1 MIHVISGPPCSGKST
16 YVAEHAQSG
25 DTIIDYDSLTEC
37 FGGQRWTHQKRD
49 IVLAARSAAIDH
61 VLSHPD
67 EEAWI
72 IDSRPS
78 SVMMTR
84 YSNAGA
90 EIVTI
95 KEERETCFS
104 RAVADNRPQDTLEA
118 IEAWFS
124 KGSRTM
130 LKKSFDL
137 VYENETSDGG
147 EIVAYASTF
156 DRIPDAYGD
165 IVAPGAFAKSLADWQ
180 ASGNPIPLLFGHR
193 TDDPRMNLG
202 AVIEASEDERGLR
215 IRARFDED
223 NEVAQYTRK
232 LVKEGRLTKLSF
244 AYDTLD
250 SEIITLDDGTRA
262 TELKE
267 LKIYEISLVPI
278 PANQLTEVLEV
289 KDGEHKHVI
298 RDLVAAVD
306 LSYGETMEKIC
317 DLASKVLNEDDEDHT
332 DEKNAAVCEKAP
344 SKNVSEKAA
353 DPLGD
358 ALATI
363 AALADRLDS
372 ISDMIVD
379 MAERIAALTD
389 TPSEDTQKNQPDIEA
404 KSAEVE
410 AADTDDNAE
419 APHEGNA
426 EIDEKAAEILAKM
439 ARYISIPEED

>member
-1 MIHVISGPPCSGKST
+1 MIHIISGPPCSGKST
-16 YVAEHAQSG
+16 YVAEHAKSG

-49 IVLAARSAAIDH
+49 LVLAARFAAIDH

-84 YSNAGA
+84 YSDAGA
-90 EIVTI
+90 EMVTI
-95 KEERETCFS
+95 KEERETCIS

-124 KGSRTM
+124 KGIKTM
-130 LKKSFDL
+130 QKKSFDL
-137 VYENETSDGG
+137 VYEAEQADGG

-165 IVAPGAFAKSLADWQ
+165 VVAPGAFAKSLADWQ

-193 TDDPRMNLG
+193 TDDPRMNIG

-223 NEVAQYTRK
+223 NEVSQYTRK

-250 SEIITLDDGTRA
+250 SEIITLEDGTRA
-262 TELKE
+262 NELKE

-278 PANQLTEVLEV
+278 PANQLTEVISAKAANEIPPMLDANELQEDFERIVEEHGLEDV
-289 KDGEHKHVI
+289 VATGEKTFNEQI
-298 RDLVAAVD
+298 A
-306 LSYGETMEKIC
+306 EK
-317 DLASKVLNEDDEDHT
+317 A
-332 DEKNAAVCEKAP
+332 EKAP
-344 SKNVSEKAA
+344 

-363 AALADRLDS
+363 AALADRLDN
-372 ISDMIVD
+372 IADMITE

-389 TPSEDTQKNQPDIEA
+389 TPSEDTQKNQTNIEA
-404 KSAEVE
+404 KAAETE

-426 EIDEKAAEILAKM
+426 EVDEKKAAEILAKM
-439 ARYISIPEED
+439 ARYIRIPEED

>member
-1 MIHVISGPPCSGKST
+1 MIHIISGPPCSGKST

-37 FGGQRWTHQKRD
+37 FGGKRWTHQKRD
-49 IVLAARSAAIDH
+49 LVLAARSAAIDH

-84 YSNAGA
+84 YSDAGA
-90 EIVTI
+90 EMVTI
-95 KEERETCFS
+95 KEERETCVS
-104 RAVADNRPQDTLEA
+104 RAVADNRPQDTFDA

-124 KGSRTM
+124 KGIQTM
-130 LKKSFDL
+130 QKKSFDL
-137 VYENETSDGG
+137 VYESEQADGG

-165 IVAPGAFAKSLADWQ
+165 VVAPGAFAKSLADWQ

-215 IRARFDED
+215 IRARFDEEND
-223 NEVAQYTRK
+223 IAQYSRK

-250 SEIITLDDGTRA
+250 SEVITLDDGTRA
-262 TELKE
+262 NELKE

-278 PANQLTEVLEV
+278 PANQLTEVISAKAASDDDQAIAEL
-289 KDGEHKHVI
+289 
-298 RDLVAAVD
+298 LVE
-306 LSYGETMEKIC
+306 SSETEEKGTSP
-317 DLASKVLNEDDEDHT
+317 A
-332 DEKNAAVCEKAP
+332 EKAP
-344 SKNVSEKAA
+344 

-363 AALADRLDS
+363 AALADRLDN
-372 ISDMIVD
+372 IADMITD

-389 TPSEDTQKNQPDIEA
+389 TPSEDTQKNQADIHA
-404 KSAEVE
+404 KDAETE

-426 EIDEKAAEILAKM
+426 EVDEKAAEILAKM

>member
-1 MIHVISGPPCSGKST
+1 MIHIISGPPCSGKST

-49 IVLAARSAAIDH
+49 IVLAARSAAIDN

-84 YSNAGA
+84 YNDAGA
-90 EIVTI
+90 ELVTI

-104 RAVADNRPQDTLEA
+104 RAVADNRPQDTFDA

-124 KGSRTM
+124 KGIQTM
-130 LKKSFDL
+130 QKKSFDL
-137 VYENETSDGG
+137 VYEAEQADGG

-165 IVAPGAFAKSLADWQ
+165 VVAPGAFAKSLADWQ

-202 AVIEASEDERGLR
+202 SVIEASEDERGLR

-223 NEVAQYTRK
+223 NEIAQYTRK

-250 SEIITLDDGTRA
+250 SEIVTLEDGTRA
-262 TELKE
+262 NELKE

-278 PANQLTEVLEV
+278 PANQLTEVISAKAANDDDQAIAEL
-289 KDGEHKHVI
+289 
-298 RDLVAAVD
+298 LVE
-306 LSYGETMEKIC
+306 SSETEEKGT
-317 DLASKVLNEDDEDHT
+317 SHS
-332 DEKNAAVCEKAP
+332 EKAP
-344 SKNVSEKAA
+344 

-379 MAERIAALTD
+379 MAERIAALTY
-389 TPSEDTQKNQPDIEA
+389 TPSEDTQKNLEDIQAKAAEA
-404 KSAEVE
+404 E

-426 EIDEKAAEILAKM
+426 EVDEKAAEILAKM

>member
-1 MIHVISGPPCSGKST
+1 
-16 YVAEHAQSG
+16 
-25 DTIIDYDSLTEC
+25 
-37 FGGQRWTHQKRD
+37 
-49 IVLAARSAAIDH
+49 
-61 VLSHPD
+61 
-67 EEAWI
+67 
-72 IDSRPS
+72 
-78 SVMMTR
+78 
-84 YSNAGA
+84 
-90 EIVTI
+90 
-95 KEERETCFS
+95 
-104 RAVADNRPQDTLEA
+104 
-118 IEAWFS
+118 
-124 KGSRTM
+124 M

-137 VYENETSDGG
+137 VYEAENSEGG

-165 IVAPGAFAKSLADWQ
+165 VVAPGAFAKSLADWQ

-250 SEIITLDDGTRA
+250 SDIITLDDGTRA
-262 TELKE
+262 NELKE

-278 PANQLTEVLEV
+278 PANQLTEVISAKAANDDDQAIAEL
-289 KDGEHKHVI
+289 
-298 RDLVAAVD
+298 LVESSETEEKGTS
-306 LSYGETMEKIC
+306 LS
-317 DLASKVLNEDDEDHT
+317 
-332 DEKNAAVCEKAP
+332 EKAP
-344 SKNVSEKAA
+344 

-389 TPSEDTQKNQPDIEA
+389 TPSEDTQKNLEDIPAKAAEA
-404 KSAEVE
+404 E
-410 AADTDDNAE
+410 AADTDDNEE
-419 APHEGNA
+419 APHEGNS
-426 EIDEKAAEILAKM
+426 EVDEKAAKLLAKM

>member
-1 MIHVISGPPCSGKST
+1 MIHIISGPPCSGKST

-84 YSNAGA
+84 YNDAGA
-90 EIVTI
+90 EMVTI
-95 KEERETCFS
+95 KEERDTCLS
-104 RAVADNRPQDTLEA
+104 RAVADNRPQETFDA

-124 KGSRTM
+124 KGNRTM
-130 LKKSFDL
+130 QKKSFDL
-137 VYENETSDGG
+137 VYESEQGDGG

-165 IVAPGAFAKSLADWQ
+165 VVAPGAFAKSLADWQ

-223 NEVAQYTRK
+223 NEIAQYTRK

-250 SEIITLDDGTRA
+250 SEFITLDDGTRA
-262 TELKE
+262 NELKE

-278 PANQLTEVLEV
+278 PANQLTEVISA
-289 KDGEHKHVI
+289 K
-298 RDLVAAVD
+298 AANDDDKALAELIVE
-306 LSYGETMEKIC
+306 SSETEEKGTS
-317 DLASKVLNEDDEDHT
+317 L
-332 DEKNAAVCEKAP
+332 
-344 SKNVSEKAA
+344 SEKAA

-404 KSAEVE
+404 KSAETE

-426 EIDEKAAEILAKM
+426 EVDEKKAAEILAKM
-439 ARYISIPEED
+439 ARYIRIPEED

>member
-1 MIHVISGPPCSGKST
+1 
-16 YVAEHAQSG
+16 
-25 DTIIDYDSLTEC
+25 
-37 FGGQRWTHQKRD
+37 
-49 IVLAARSAAIDH
+49 
-61 VLSHPD
+61 
-67 EEAWI
+67 
-72 IDSRPS
+72 
-78 SVMMTR
+78 
-84 YSNAGA
+84 
-90 EIVTI
+90 
-95 KEERETCFS
+95 
-104 RAVADNRPQDTLEA
+104 
-118 IEAWFS
+118 
-124 KGSRTM
+124 M

-137 VYENETSDGG
+137 VYESENTDGG

-165 IVAPGAFAKSLADWQ
+165 VVAPGAFAKSLADWQ

-223 NEVAQYTRK
+223 NEIAQYTRK

-250 SEIITLDDGTRA
+250 SEIVTLEDGTRA
-262 TELKE
+262 NELKE
-267 LKIYEISLVPI
+267 LKIYEVSLVPI

-289 KDGEHKHVI
+289 KDGEHKQTI

-317 DLASKVLNEDDEDHT
+317 DLASDVLTEDDEDHT

-344 SKNVSEKAA
+344 SDEESPAGVAE
-353 DPLGD
+353 

-363 AALADRLDS
+363 AALADRLDN
-372 ISDMIVD
+372 IADMITD

-389 TPSEDTQKNQPDIEA
+389 TPSEDTQKNQTDIQA
-404 KSAEVE
+404 KFAETD
-410 AADTDDNAE
+410 AADTDDNEE
-419 APHEGNA
+419 APHEGNS
-426 EIDEKAAEILAKM
+426 EVDEKKAATLAKM

>member
-1 MIHVISGPPCSGKST
+1 MIHIISGPPCSGKST

-49 IVLAARSAAIDH
+49 IALAARSAAIDH

-72 IDSRPS
+72 IDSIPS
-78 SVMMTR
+78 SVMMSR
-84 YSNAGA
+84 YNATGA
-90 EIVTI
+90 EMVTI
-95 KEERETCFS
+95 KEERDTCLS
-104 RAVADNRPQDTLEA
+104 RAVADNRPQETFDA

-124 KGSRTM
+124 KGNRTM
-130 LKKSFDL
+130 QKKSFDL
-137 VYENETSDGG
+137 VYESEQGDGG

-165 IVAPGAFAKSLADWQ
+165 VVAPGAFAKSLSDWQ

-193 TDDPRMNLG
+193 TDDPRMNIG

-223 NEVAQYTRK
+223 NEVSQYTRK

-250 SEIITLDDGTRA
+250 SEIITLEDGTRA
-262 TELKE
+262 NELKE

-278 PANQLTEVLEV
+278 PANQLTEVISAKAADELPPMLDANELQEGFERIVEEHGLEDV
-289 KDGEHKHVI
+289 VSTGEKTFNEQI
-298 RDLVAAVD
+298 A
-306 LSYGETMEKIC
+306 EK
-317 DLASKVLNEDDEDHT
+317 A
-332 DEKNAAVCEKAP
+332 EKAP
-344 SKNVSEKAA
+344 

-389 TPSEDTQKNQPDIEA
+389 TPSEDTQKNLEDIQAKAAEA
-404 KSAEVE
+404 E

-426 EIDEKAAEILAKM
+426 EVDEKAAEILAKM

>member
-1 MIHVISGPPCSGKST
+1 
-16 YVAEHAQSG
+16 
-25 DTIIDYDSLTEC
+25 
-37 FGGQRWTHQKRD
+37 
-49 IVLAARSAAIDH
+49 
-61 VLSHPD
+61 
-67 EEAWI
+67 
-72 IDSRPS
+72 
-78 SVMMTR
+78 
-84 YSNAGA
+84 
-90 EIVTI
+90 
-95 KEERETCFS
+95 
-104 RAVADNRPQDTLEA
+104 
-118 IEAWFS
+118 
-124 KGSRTM
+124 M

-137 VYENETSDGG
+137 VYESENTDGG

-165 IVAPGAFAKSLADWQ
+165 VVAPGAFAKSLADWQ

-262 TELKE
+262 NELKE

-278 PANQLTEVLEV
+278 PANQLTEVISAKAADELPPMLDAKKLQEGFERIV
-289 KDGEHKHVI
+289 EEHGMEDVVATGEK
-298 RDLVAAVD
+298 
-306 LSYGETMEKIC
+306 TF
-317 DLASKVLNEDDEDHT
+317 NEQIADQ
-332 DEKNAAVCEKAP
+332 KAEKAP
-344 SKNVSEKAA
+344 

-389 TPSEDTQKNQPDIEA
+389 TPSEDTQKNLEDIPA
-404 KSAEVE
+404 KAAEVD
-410 AADTDDNAE
+410 AADTDDNEE
-419 APHEGNA
+419 APHEGNS
-426 EIDEKAAEILAKM
+426 EVDEKAAEILAKM

>member
-1 MIHVISGPPCSGKST
+1 MIHIISGPPCSGKST

-49 IVLAARSAAIDH
+49 LVLAARSAAIDH

-137 VYENETSDGG
+137 VYENETADGG

-165 IVAPGAFAKSLADWQ
+165 VVAPGAFAKSLADWQ

-193 TDDPRMNLG
+193 TDDPRMNIG

-223 NEVAQYTRK
+223 NEVSQYTRK

-250 SEIITLDDGTRA
+250 SEVITLDDGTRA
-262 TELKE
+262 NELKE

-278 PANQLTEVLEV
+278 PANQLTEVISAKAADELPPMLDAKELQEGFERIVEEHGLEDV
-289 KDGEHKHVI
+289 VATGEKTFNEQI
-298 RDLVAAVD
+298 A
-306 LSYGETMEKIC
+306 EK
-317 DLASKVLNEDDEDHT
+317 A
-332 DEKNAAVCEKAP
+332 EKAP
-344 SKNVSEKAA
+344 
-353 DPLGD
+353 DPIGE
-358 ALATI
+358 ALSTI
-363 AALADRLDS
+363 AALADRLDN
-372 ISDMIVD
+372 IAEMITE

-389 TPSEDTQKNQPDIEA
+389 TPSEDTQKNLEDIPA
-404 KSAEVE
+404 KAAEVD
-410 AADTDDNAE
+410 AADTDDNEE
-419 APHEGNA
+419 APHEGNS
-426 EIDEKAAEILAKM
+426 EVDEKAAEILAKM